1 MPDEARGVQA
11 TAETAE
17 GHVPRAMAGGSATFW
32 GGIFH
37 GILGDFHGDFEHGL
51 YIYGILVGSGEI
63 SMILFMIKNYG
74 ISGWEWDLMGVFSGG
89 TFWEKPL
96 GCLS

>member
-1 MPDEARGVQA
+1 ME
-11 TAETAE
+11 
-17 GHVPRAMAGGSATFW
+17 FW
-32 GGIFH
+32 GISMV
-37 GILGDFHGDFEHGL
+37 ILNMEYI

-63 SMILFMIKNYG
+63 SMIFFMIKNYG